1 MRLSKTKE
9 NKMECKKCKTKDKT
23 IIKLEVEIEEL
34 EHELKQK
41 IEWIYDS
48 Y

>member
-1 MRLSKTKE
+1 
-9 NKMECKKCKTKDKT
+9 MECKKCKTKDKT

-34 EHELKQK
+34 EYKIHELKQK

>member
-1 MRLSKTKE
+1 MKCE
-9 NKMECKKCKTKDKT
+9 KCKTKDKT

-34 EHELKQK
+34 EYKIHELKQK